1 MFVTVVVFV
10 KEPAPTE
17 IYTDC
22 HPLSPHDALPIF
34 RDAPAGLLADVT
46 ARLRALADW
55 NAESVEAAVR
65 ETADAAQI
73 GLGKLAQ
80 PLRAALTGRSVSPD
94 RKSTRLNSITNAHL
108 VCRLLLE
115 KKK

>member
-1 MFVTVVVFV
+1 MED
-10 KEPAPTE
+10 KAAG
-17 IYTDC
+17 
-22 HPLSPHDALPIF
+22 LL

-80 PLRAALTGRSVSPD
+80 PLRAALTGRSVSPGIFD
-94 RKSTRLNSITNAHL
+94 
-108 VCRLLLE
+108 VLLLLGRE
-115 KKK
+115 TTQIGRESCRERVWQSVYISGGGVQLK

>member
-1 MFVTVVVFV
+1 MED
-10 KEPAPTE
+10 KAAG
-17 IYTDC
+17 
-22 HPLSPHDALPIF
+22 LL

-80 PLRAALTGRSVSPD
+80 PLRAALTGRSVSPGIFD
-94 RKSTRLNSITNAHL
+94 
-108 VCRLLLE
+108 VLLLLGRDPSLE
-115 KKK
+115 IGRASCRERVGQYV